1 MVCYYE
7 SIILNFGWLDIWL
20 GIKYLH
26 SIKRYNLEI
35 VQLFARLEYVFDI
48 RSSRNALNEYNKEE
62 ILFYLHILHCY
73 PLHNSSN
80 NSFIQFIMTIEFRKI
95 QSFFLMTCE

>member
-1 MVCYYE
+1 MLFIQAIYFMVCYYE

-48 RSSRNALNEYNKEE
+48 RSSRNALNEYNKEYTT
-62 ILFYLHILHCY
+62 LL
-73 PLHNSSN
+73 SS
-80 NSFIQFIMTIEFRKI
+80 T
-95 QSFFLMTCE
+95 